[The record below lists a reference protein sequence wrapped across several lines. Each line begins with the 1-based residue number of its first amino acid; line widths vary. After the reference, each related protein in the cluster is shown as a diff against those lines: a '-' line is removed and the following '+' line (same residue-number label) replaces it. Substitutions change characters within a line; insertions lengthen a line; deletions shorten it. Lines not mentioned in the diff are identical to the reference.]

1 MKINDMLKE
10 RKGKLIGDIA
20 IAVFFGVMLILAG
33 DMVFGGGENAETENE
48 TVKNNVSDNDY
59 LSKLEEKTKGL
70 LSQVDGAG
78 NVDVMITLNSEGES
92 VYARENKKSASQTE
106 ESAQQ
111 GDSRGIESKTE
122 ESTVVTVNN
131 GDGSTSPVVIKEMTA
146 EISGIV
152 IVAEGGDNVLV
163 KDSLIRAAQAL
174 FGVPANNDCCGRVFE
189 FYGK

>member
-1 MKINDMLKE
+1 M
-10 RKGKLIGDIA
+10 R
-20 IAVFFGVMLILAG
+20 
-33 DMVFGGGENAETENE
+33 
-48 TVKNNVSDNDY
+48 
-59 LSKLEEKTKGL
+59 EKTKK
-70 LSQVDGAG
+70 A
-78 NVDVMITLNSEGES
+78 
-92 VYARENKKSASQTE
+92 ASQTE

-174 FGVPANNDCCGRVFE
+174 FGVP
-189 FYGK
+189 GK